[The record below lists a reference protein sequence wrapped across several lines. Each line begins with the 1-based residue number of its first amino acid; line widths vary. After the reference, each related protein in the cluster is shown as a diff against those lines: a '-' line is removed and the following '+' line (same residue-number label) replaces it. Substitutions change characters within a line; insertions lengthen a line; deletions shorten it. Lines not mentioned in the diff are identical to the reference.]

1 MKIKPIIYKTSFI
14 LLLPVLLSSCTPT
27 GLLISIPNLSAT
39 YFENKINRL
48 SKKKDSFEKNRS
60 LIKSSI
66 EYVYG
71 VIFENNDRL
80 LKKDYKKANNNYKKA
95 YSILIDVEE
104 RCLNNLVKSNQDF
117 YIWYNGNENIEL
129 EKENVFELY
138 YLSAAIGGL
147 IISSKGDPNE
157 LINFKKIEKLLKMA
171 IKIHPSWGDGSLQSA
186 MMGYTASRMDLSA
199 KSKRDTINYYFNK
212 SKDYSEN
219 QDISLF
225 VKYAEIVHVP
235 DQNKVKYIETLNY
248 VIKFKSDRKSTFAL
262 TNIIAKKRAK
272 WLKKNLED
280 RFL

>member
-1 MKIKPIIYKTSFI
+1 MKIKPVIYRTSFI
-14 LLLPVLLSSCTPT
+14 LLLPVFLFSCTPT
-27 GLLISIPNLSAT
+27 GFLISIPHLPAT

-48 SKKKDSFEKNRS
+48 SKEKDSFEKNRS
-60 LIKSSI
+60 FIKSSI

-71 VIFENNDRL
+71 IIFENNDRL
-80 LKKDYKKANNNYKKA
+80 LKKDYKKARNNYKKA

-104 RCLNNLVKSNQDF
+104 RCLNNLVMSNQDF
-117 YIWYNGNENIEL
+117 YTWYDGNEKIEF
-129 EKENVFELY
+129 EKDNVFELY

-147 IISSKGDPNE
+147 IISSKSDPAE
-157 LINFKKIEKLLKMA
+157 LINLKKIEKLLGMA
-171 IKIHPSWGDGSLQSA
+171 IKINPSWGNGSLQSA

-212 SKDYSEN
+212 SKYYSKN

-225 VKYAEIVHVP
+225 VKYAEIVHVS
-235 DQNKVKYIETLNY
+235 DQNRAKYIETLNF
-248 VIKFKSDRKSTFAL
+248 VIKFKLDRKSTFAL

-280 RFL
+280 KFL

>member
-1 MKIKPIIYKTSFI
+1 MKIKLFIYKTSFI
-14 LLLPVLLSSCTPT
+14 LLLPVLLISCTPT
-27 GLLISIPNLSAT
+27 GFLISIPHLPAT

-48 SKKKDSFEKNRS
+48 NKKKDSFEKNRS

-66 EYVYG
+66 ECVYG

-80 LKKDYKKANNNYKKA
+80 LKKDYKKASTNYKKA
-95 YSILIDVEE
+95 YSILIDVEK
-104 RCLNNLVKSNQDF
+104 RCLNNLVISNKDF
-117 YIWYNGNENIEL
+117 YSWYNGNEKIEL
-129 EKENVFELY
+129 EKDNVFELY

-147 IISSKGDPNE
+147 IISSKSDPNE
-157 LINFKKIEKLLKMA
+157 LINLKKIKKLLGTA
-171 IKIHPSWGDGSLQSA
+171 IKIHPSWGNGSLQSA

-212 SKDYSEN
+212 SKDYSDT
-219 QDISLF
+219 QDISIF

-235 DQNKVKYIETLNY
+235 DQNKVKYIEALNF

-280 RFL
+280 KFL

>member
-1 MKIKPIIYKTSFI
+1 MK
-14 LLLPVLLSSCTPT
+14 
-27 GLLISIPNLSAT
+27 
-39 YFENKINRL
+39 KIA
-48 SKKKDSFEKNRS
+48 S

-80 LKKDYKKANNNYKKA
+80 LKKDYKKASNNYKKA

-117 YIWYNGNENIEL
+117 YTWYNGNEKIEF
-129 EKENVFELY
+129 EKDNVFELY

-157 LINFKKIEKLLKMA
+157 LINLKKIEKLLGMA
-171 IKIHPSWGDGSLQSA
+171 IKIHPSWGNGSLQSA
-186 MMGYTASRMDLSA
+186 MMGYTASRMDLSI

-235 DQNKVKYIETLNY
+235 DQNKVKYIETLNF

-280 RFL
+280 KFL

>member
-1 MKIKPIIYKTSFI
+1 MKIKPIIYRTSFI

-27 GLLISIPNLSAT
+27 GFLISIPNLPAT

-48 SKKKDSFEKNRS
+48 SKKKDSFEKNRL

-80 LKKDYKKANNNYKKA
+80 LKKDYKKASNNYKKA

-157 LINFKKIEKLLKMA
+157 LINFKKIEKLLGMA

-186 MMGYTASRMDLSA
+186 MMGYTASRMDLST

-235 DQNKVKYIETLNY
+235 DQNKVKYIEMLNY

-280 RFL
+280 KFL